1 MFVLFLR
8 VSSFNLFTLVV
19 DILRIFEKAA
29 HSVRVVSQTDRY
41 ADRQICRQT
50 DREIRDRERG
60 REGGREGGRERE
72 RDGHTYG
79 FRRRQT
85 HSALV
90 HIHLH
95 TYV

>member
-1 MFVLFLR
+1 MMPASEMLESQLTFKNFNMKMFVLFSK

-19 DILRIFEKAA
+19 DILKIFEKAA
-29 HSVRVVSQTDRY
+29 HSVRAVSHTDRK
-41 ADRQICRQT
+41 
-50 DREIRDRERG
+50 
-60 REGGREGGRERE
+60 

-90 HIHLH
+90 NIHLH